1 MENFI
6 SLTENAQNK
15 AKNFLSEY
23 TSDYFIRVSVK
34 GGGCSGLTH
43 ELSYDNFLSDKDII
57 NEINDVRIV
66 TDKKS
71 FIYLMDTILDYSDG
85 LNGKGFTFSNKNWQ
99 RECGCGESFSI

>member
-6 SLTENAQNK
+6 LLTENAHIK
-15 AKNFLSEY
+15 AKLFLSEY

-43 ELSYDNFLSDKDII
+43 ELSYDNDISDKDIVNQLDDI
-57 NEINDVRIV
+57 KIV

-71 FIYLMDTILDYSDG
+71 FIYLIDTILDYSDG
-85 LNGKGFTFSNKNWQ
+85 LNGKGFVFSNKNWQ
-99 RECGCGESFSI
+99 RECSCGESFSI